1 MLFPPAL
8 RDSMRYIHDPGA
20 RRIVDL
26 HSVCVPCLG
35 EVFGIRA
42 ISGLLRQCI
51 YLFIAQS
58 LMVACSSPALIVRL
72 YLLQRRRPRVSLPLV
87 QKKSHFHSLH
97 TRQGLGSRSLIP

>member
-42 ISGLLRQCI
+42 ISGLFC
-51 YLFIAQS
+51 
-58 LMVACSSPALIVRL
+58 
-72 YLLQRRRPRVSLPLV
+72 
-87 QKKSHFHSLH
+87 
-97 TRQGLGSRSLIP
+97 